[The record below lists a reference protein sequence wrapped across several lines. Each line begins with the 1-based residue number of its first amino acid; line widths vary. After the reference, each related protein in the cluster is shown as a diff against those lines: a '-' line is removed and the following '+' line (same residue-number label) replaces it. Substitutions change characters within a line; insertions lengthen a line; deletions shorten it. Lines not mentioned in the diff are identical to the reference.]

1 LQPLGQPPGDETC
14 RGILRRTYDAGGP
27 FRSSADVRSVSPA
40 TLRAVAGA
48 RRPGPINQ
56 HSRQRVIRRA
66 NPRRLHTVPI
76 FFSISVPAAS
86 RPSFRSLKLKRHM
99 PMSFRPLCLCS
110 VCLFTDFPP
119 GHDRRHE
126 IEPVFLTLLAMRTTT
141 VKSLVAMPSIVMGF
155 CRWPSLIGPATP
167 FGNSQEIFR
176 NSGTDG
182 SNPVPPNGESATN
195 RAPEISQRREDK
207 RSARCKKMDRL
218 S

>member
-1 LQPLGQPPGDETC
+1 MLAGLSARRLTSVQFPRRPCGPSPG
-14 RGILRRTYDAGGP
+14 L
-27 FRSSADVRSVSPA
+27 
-40 TLRAVAGA
+40 GA
-48 RRPGPINQ
+48 RTHQSTFSPKGHPSSKSQ
-56 HSRQRVIRRA
+56 APSYCPH
-66 NPRRLHTVPI
+66 
-76 FFSISVPAAS
+76 FFSIPVPAAS